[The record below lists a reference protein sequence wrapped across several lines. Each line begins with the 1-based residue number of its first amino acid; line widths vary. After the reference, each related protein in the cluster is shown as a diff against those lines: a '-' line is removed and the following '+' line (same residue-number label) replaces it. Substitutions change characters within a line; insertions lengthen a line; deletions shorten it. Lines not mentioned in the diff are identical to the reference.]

1 MRSFFYKLDK
11 LISSSW
17 DCSDTSLSHQ
27 LGELKEIIKE
37 GNFTTYKKAKL
48 LLSYWGETDKYTS
61 KMTGLSESTVRVVR
75 RNMSNTL
82 YEKLGH
88 DFFDVVNTHN
98 KNAVKE
104 CAFRVRLLENKMD
117 ARYYIP
123 RDILDI
129 INSNKVIENDNI
141 SVTDCGKEI
150 QFLLSHSKL
159 AIEREISTLD
169 INKLSYIIGML
180 DNEKDIHE
188 NRIRL
193 MEVFNK

>member
-1 MRSFFYKLDK
+1 
-11 LISSSW
+11 
-17 DCSDTSLSHQ
+17 
-27 LGELKEIIKE
+27 
-37 GNFTTYKKAKL
+37 
-48 LLSYWGETDKYTS
+48 
-61 KMTGLSESTVRVVR
+61 
-75 RNMSNTL
+75 
-82 YEKLGH
+82 
-88 DFFDVVNTHN
+88 
-98 KNAVKE
+98 
-104 CAFRVRLLENKMD
+104 MD

-123 RDILDI
+123 RDIIDI